1 MVWHCL
7 RSAVDDFARRSCVP
21 QTAGSVTPV
30 WEGATGGLSASASR
44 ITLPHWRASRQWHPV
59 VLLLLCASS
68 AFAAAPKPPSNVRA
82 ADRPN
87 DQGHGV
93 IVTWA
98 ISPDD
103 TGDPKT
109 TGVLRYDVLRRS
121 GEGDFE
127 AVGMAPYSVGKY
139 EDAQCVPG
147 ETYLYQVA
155 AVSPTGESAAAVGAS
170 EVTPRMEYIN
180 TDKLGYAV
188 LLMFVS
194 GAVVLNIAL
203 ARRQKLWLR
212 PIPALQAVDEAVGRA
227 TEMGRPCVFVTGVVD
242 IDEMPT
248 IAGLTVLSRV
258 ARTVAEYDADL
269 IVPTS
274 RSLVMTA
281 ARETVQGAY
290 LAAGRPEQF
299 RPDSVHYVTDEQFG
313 FASAVVGT
321 IVRER
326 AAACFYFGQF
336 YAESL
341 VLAETGQTVGAIQI
355 AGTNETSQL
364 PFFVAACDYTL
375 IGEEFFAASA
385 YLSGEPQQLGSIKGQ
400 DMGKL
405 LGAGLIV
412 LGVLL
417 ASVSEFG
424 PRAQRAVEPVLTFLT
439 QGLLG

>member
-1 MVWHCL
+1 M
-7 RSAVDDFARRSCVP
+7 RFE
-21 QTAGSVTPV
+21 Q
-30 WEGATGGLSASASR
+30 WESGVMPSHSKGPP
-44 ITLPHWRASRQWHPV
+44 IV
-59 VLLLLCASS
+59 FLLVCASS
-68 AFAAAPKPPSNVRA
+68 AFAAPRPPSDVRA

-87 DQGHGV
+87 DQGQGV
-93 IVTWA
+93 LVTWKL
-98 ISPDD
+98 SPDD
-103 TGDPKT
+103 SGNPKT
-109 TGVLRYDVLRRS
+109 TGVLRYDVLRRL
-121 GEGDFE
+121 ENGDFE
-127 AVGMAPYSVGKY
+127 SVGMAPYGVGRY
-139 EDAQCVPG
+139 EDATCVPG
-147 ETYLYQVA
+147 ETYRYQVS
-155 AVSPTGESAAAVGAS
+155 AVSPAGESAASGPS
-170 EVTPRMEYIN
+170 NPVTPQMEFIN
-180 TDKLGYAV
+180 TDKAGYA
-188 LLMFVS
+188 LLLLFVS

-203 ARRQKLWLR
+203 ARRGQKLWLR

-227 TEMGRPCVFVTGVVD
+227 TEMGRPCVFVAGVVD

-258 ARTVAEYDADL
+258 AQTVAEYDAEL

-299 RPDSVHYVTDEQFG
+299 RPDAVHYVTNEQFG

-412 LGVLL
+412 LGVTLSTLVAVSQDKGGIL
-417 ASVSEFG
+417 A
-424 PRAQRAVEPVLTFLT
+424 RALVLLT